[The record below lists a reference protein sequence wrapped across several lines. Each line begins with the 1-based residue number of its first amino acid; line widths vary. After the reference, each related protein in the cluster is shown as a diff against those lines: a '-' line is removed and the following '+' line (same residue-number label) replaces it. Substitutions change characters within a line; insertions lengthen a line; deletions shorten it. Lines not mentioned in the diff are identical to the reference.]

1 MPRHRRVWLL
11 LFGMSLAPAFTR
23 NPKSLGLVCWSFGTG
38 LSALFFRVPNRA
50 THGLHPVGWEDC
62 MVREEQLLVAWAVLV
77 PFSMLGSLLI
87 GRYCRCTNCSLWQKR
102 RFDPLC
108 DITGDGCDE
117 HRLPD
122 HDMHMP
128 TAVCEDALL
137 PNFSLAQCQSVRL
150 DMGDITGK
158 PIQPNE
164 HMPGPLQMESCN
176 PALAPRRM

>member
-1 MPRHRRVWLL
+1 MLKLWHW
-11 LFGMSLAPAFTR
+11 
-23 NPKSLGLVCWSFGTG
+23 LVCPF
-38 LSALFFRVPNRA
+38 PNRA
-50 THGLHPVGWEDC
+50 TPSLHPAGWKDC

-77 PFSMLGSLLI
+77 SFSMLGSLLI
-87 GRYCRCTNCSLWQKR
+87 GRYYRCTKR

-108 DITGDGCDE
+108 DLTGDGCDE

-128 TAVCEDALL
+128 TVVCEDALL

-158 PIQPNE
+158 PIQPNKYM
-164 HMPGPLQMESCN
+164 HGMESCN
-176 PALAPRRM
+176 PALAPRRMCRIRSHSYCIWFQLKNPEYPHLQSQTTPKP